1 MTWDLSVLY
10 SGFQSPEF
18 LQDIDSLSPRVE
30 EIGKTLA
37 QGGEPLSLLE
47 KVTSQFAGLQEVFAK
62 VGAFAYLTWA
72 ADAVNQEALSCIDK
86 LMEKQVAAEQL
97 QSEFSRY
104 LSTLS
109 NMDKIIAKSPLLIEH
124 SFLLHEMK
132 ENAAHRMD
140 KSIESWILRM
150 SLTGGEAF
158 SQLREK
164 LAATLTASFRGEDIP
179 LSAVRAKAYDP
190 DPSVRKDAYEAELNA
205 YPKSELSFAACLNGI
220 KGEAR
225 IQTEARH
232 FDSVLD
238 WTLHDSRMDKTTLDA
253 LWTAVREA
261 LPDFRR
267 YLRAKGRL
275 LGHEDGIPFYDLMA
289 PVGKGLRTYT
299 VEEARALLAQKLGSF
314 SPAMGDFIHEAFD
327 NRWIDMYPRSG
338 KQGGAFCSSI
348 HPLNIS
354 RVLTNFAG
362 SFADISTL
370 AHELGHAWHN
380 RCMAGLPILLT
391 SQPMPLAETASI
403 FNETLLSHMVLK
415 NLTPEEAFTIIEA
428 ELMEATQTIVDIYG
442 RFLFETEVI
451 NVRADHALS
460 VDELKDAMLRAQE
473 ASYGDGLAKDARHPY
488 MWACKIHYYSPT
500 FHFYNFPYAFG
511 LLFAKGVFA
520 QYLEKGDA
528 FVPAYN
534 QLLRS
539 CGNGTVYD
547 VARSVGIDVRSVD
560 FWRSSLRIVTE
571 EIDRFV
577 SLCDKQ

>member
-18 LQDIDSLSPRVE
+18 LQDIDSLSPRLE

-47 KVTSQFAGLQEVFAK
+47 KITGQFAGLQEVFAK

-109 NMDKIIAKSPLLIEH
+109 NMDEIIAKSPLLIEH

-220 KGEAR
+220 KGEAL

-253 LWTAVREA
+253 LWTAVRES

-299 VEEARALLAQKLGSF
+299 AEEARALLAQKLGSF

-391 SQPMPLAETASI
+391 TQPMPLAETASI

-415 NLTPEEAFTIIEA
+415 NATPEEAFTIIEA

-451 NVRADHALS
+451 NARADHALS

-547 VARSVGIDVRSVD
+547 VARSVGINVRSVD

-571 EIDRFV
+571 EIERFV

>member
-47 KVTSQFAGLQEVFAK
+47 KVTDQFAGLQEVFAK

-109 NMDKIIAKSPLLIEH
+109 NMDEIIAKRPLLIEH

-275 LGHEDGIPFYDLMA
+275 LGHKDGIPFYDLMA

-299 VEEARALLAQKLGSF
+299 AEEARALLAQKLGSF

-380 RCMAGLPILLT
+380 RCMAGLPIMLT
-391 SQPMPLAETASI
+391 TQPMPLAETASI

-415 NLTPEEAFTIIEA
+415 NATPEEAFTIIEA

-547 VARSVGIDVRSVD
+547 VARSVGINVRSVD

>member
-30 EIGKTLA
+30 EIGRTLV

-109 NMDKIIAKSPLLIEH
+109 NMDEIIAKRPLLIEH

-220 KGEAR
+220 KGEAL

-253 LWTAVREA
+253 LWTAVRES

-299 VEEARALLAQKLGSF
+299 AEEARALLAQKLGSF

-415 NLTPEEAFTIIEA
+415 NATPEEAFTIIEA

-451 NVRADHALS
+451 NARADHALS

-547 VARSVGIDVRSVD
+547 VARSVGINVRSVD

-571 EIDRFV
+571 EIERFV